1 MNNSKRYLLLF
12 SLIAAIAGGALF
24 LFVPNLETESFNQE
38 VISNIIDGVTTT
50 TELPIED
57 ITETTIVSDEID
69 PIPIEEANLL
79 EVELVY
85 NEYEKIING
94 FTTYLLIGSDERD
107 SLTASTRGNVTGR
120 RADVII
126 LGLVKN
132 TTKEV
137 TLLSLP
143 RDLLIVNSCTD
154 NLERI
159 NATYTK
165 NNCGEKAE
173 NLAAAIFN
181 LTGLRIEHF
190 ASFNFTGF
198 EEIIDAVG
206 GIEACVDV
214 TQREGYSFELQ
225 KGCQNINGLTALNWV
240 VSRHTEVLDGEKL
253 VDENGNDI
261 SNWIPMPGVSDL
273 SRIKRQQYVVIQLI
287 KKLKDFNSISDLY
300 NFVKALENSF
310 TIDENFSLNKSVEV
324 LWTFRNTNLEKVK
337 KLTVPVK
344 NYTLN
349 DGRQVLILQDSVYN
363 YLLNSSVLD
372 S

>member
-1 MNNSKRYLLLF
+1 MNNSKRYFLLF
-12 SLIAAIAGGALF
+12 ILIAAIAGSTLF
-24 LFVPNLETESFNQE
+24 LFIPNLETESFNQD
-38 VISNIIDGVTTT
+38 VISDIIDGVTTT
-50 TELPIED
+50 TEKPFEN
-57 ITETTIVSDEID
+57 ITETTIVSEEDD
-69 PIPIEEANLL
+69 LIPIEEANLL
-79 EVELVY
+79 EVELIY

-94 FTTYLLIGSDERD
+94 YTTYLLIGSDERD
-107 SLTASTRGNVTGR
+107 SISSSTRGNVAGR

-126 LGLVKN
+126 IGLVKD

-143 RDLLIVNSCTD
+143 RDLLIINSCTD

-173 NLAAAIFN
+173 NLAATIFN
-181 LTGLRIEHF
+181 LTGLRIDHF

-198 EEIIDAVG
+198 EEIIDAIG

-240 VSRHTEVLDGEKL
+240 VSRNTEILDGEKL

-261 SNWIPMPGVSDL
+261 SSWVPMPGVSDL
-273 SRIKRQQYVVIQLI
+273 SRIKRQQYIVIQLI
-287 KKLKDFNSISDLY
+287 KKLKDFDSISDLY